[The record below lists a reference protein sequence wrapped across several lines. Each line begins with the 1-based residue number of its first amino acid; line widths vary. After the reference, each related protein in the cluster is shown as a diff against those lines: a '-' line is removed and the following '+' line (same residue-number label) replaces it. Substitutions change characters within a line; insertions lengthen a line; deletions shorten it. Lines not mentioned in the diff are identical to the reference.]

1 MIVCANPS
9 AQFDSY
15 QTEIEEAVLEVM
27 RSNRYVLGEEVAS
40 LEKEFADYIETTSA
54 IGVANATD
62 AIELA
67 LRFKPKSAGRGIFC
81 QNSGNYC
88 CSLIWPIC
96 KFRCNQGFL

>member
-1 MIVCANPS
+1 MILCADPS

-15 QTEIEEAVLEVM
+15 QAEIEKAVLAVM

-67 LRFKPKSAGRGIFC
+67 LRALGIGLGDEVITV
-81 QNSGNYC
+81 SHTAVATIAVSYTH
-88 CSLIWPIC
+88 LTLPT
-96 KFRCNQGFL
+96 KA

>member
-40 LEKEFADYIETTSA
+40 LEKEFADYIE
-54 IGVANATD
+54 
-62 AIELA
+62 
-67 LRFKPKSAGRGIFC
+67 
-81 QNSGNYC
+81 
-88 CSLIWPIC
+88 
-96 KFRCNQGFL
+96 